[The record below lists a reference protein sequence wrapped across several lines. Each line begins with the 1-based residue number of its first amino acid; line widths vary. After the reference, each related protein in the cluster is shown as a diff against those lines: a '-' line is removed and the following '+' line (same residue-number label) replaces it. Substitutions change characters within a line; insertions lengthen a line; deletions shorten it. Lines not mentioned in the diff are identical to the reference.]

1 MNKPT
6 LVVMAAGMGSRYGGL
21 KQIDPVGPNGEIIMD
36 YSIYDAINA
45 GFKKVVFIIKEDIK
59 EIFMD
64 KVGRHIEKQIDTA
77 YVYQK
82 LENIPAG
89 FDIPQGRIKPWGTGH
104 AVLSCMGTVNEPF
117 TVINAD
123 DFYGRSTFTKMAQYL
138 ANVDMSKDPY
148 QYCMVGFILENTLTE
163 NGTVAR
169 GVCVV
174 DDNGCL
180 LEINE
185 RTKIKSF
192 GNETKYTEDGD
203 NWITIPRGSIVSLNT
218 WGFMP
223 SFFDE
228 LDRRFPLFFEANKDN
243 LHKAEYFLP
252 DIVGSLIR
260 EKVAKVKALKSSDK
274 WYGVTYQ
281 EDKPIVER
289 AIRNMIELGAYPEN
303 LWGNS

>member
-64 KVGRHIEKQIDTA
+64 KVGKHIEKQIDTA

-82 LENIPAG
+82 LQDIPVG
-89 FDIPQGRIKPWGTGH
+89 FEIPQGRVKPWGTGH
-104 AVLSCMGTVNEPF
+104 AVLSCRGTVNEPF
-117 TVINAD
+117 AVINAD
-123 DFYGRSTFTKMAQYL
+123 DFYGRSTFTEMAQYL
-138 ANVDMSKDPY
+138 ASADMSKDPY

-174 DDNGCL
+174 DDNGYL

-192 GNETKYTEDGD
+192 GNITKYTEDGD
-203 NWITIPRGSIVSLNT
+203 NWVTIPHGSIVSLNT
-218 WGFMP
+218 WGFIP
-223 SFFDE
+223 SFFSE
-228 LDRRFPLFFEANKDN
+228 LDKRFPLFFETNRDN
-243 LHKAEYFLP
+243 LLKAEYFLP

-260 EKVAKVKALKSSDK
+260 EKIVKVKVLRSRDK

-281 EDKPIVER
+281 QDKPVVEQAVR
-289 AIRNMIELGAYPEN
+289 SMIKQGVYPEN
-303 LWGNS
+303 LWGNR